1 MISCSYRVYPLIVS
15 VAKTCHCLYSVMN
28 RDPICTRVYSYTLW
42 IATLMISKI
51 NPVIQGVLKTIAAF
65 KDDELRLI
73 HDSVKGSK
81 HHCWF
86 YVAITVMSVSLKSNW
101 NETVGCIPISTLV
114 CYVVYQILHTLGRVT
129 ISTNVCVHIHF
140 IL

>member
-1 MISCSYRVYPLIVS
+1 MKSLCGLLQIFAVDGAPSLCMTATATEDDV
-15 VAKTCHCLYSVMN
+15 KEMKDCL
-28 RDPICTRVYSYTLW
+28 
-42 IATLMISKI
+42 
-51 NPVIQGVLKTIAAF
+51 GF
-65 KDDELRLI
+65 KDDEVRLI

-86 YVAITVMSVSLKSNW
+86 YVAITVMSVSLKFNW